1 MPDTI
6 LDLIIHPVRL
16 QILQLLTLRQMT
28 TQEIGA
34 ALPDVPTSSLY
45 RHLRQLL
52 KSDLITVAES
62 HQVRGI
68 EEKVYALA
76 RSPHLIDPAQ
86 FAALTPEEH
95 LHYFTMYAAA
105 LIQSFAGY
113 VRHTPEVDYV
123 TDRVGY
129 TEALVWA
136 TPEEFDTFGAALN
149 TALLPLMK
157 QGPGAGR
164 RLRKIGVIA
173 HPVVWP
179 AAEGEGEGPDD
190 DTENKGT

>member
-1 MPDTI
+1 MSDSI

-16 QILQLLTLRQMT
+16 QIMQLLTLRQMT

-45 RHLRQLL
+45 RHLKQLL
-52 KSDLITVAES
+52 DSGLLTVAES

-76 RSPHLIDPAQ
+76 QSPHLSDPAL
-86 FAALTPEEH
+86 FASLTPEEH

-105 LIQSFAGY
+105 LIQGFASY
-113 VRHTPEVDYV
+113 VRHSPHIDMLA
-123 TDRVGY
+123 DRVGY

-136 TPEEFDTFGAALN
+136 TDEELDAFGAALN
-149 TALLPLMK
+149 TALLPLM
-157 QGPGAGR
+157 QRGPGEGR
-164 RLRKIGVIA
+164 RLRKVGVVV
-173 HPVVWP
+173 HPFFFP
-179 AAEGEGEGPDD
+179 EGAPDETVQD
-190 DTENKGT
+190 ETE